1 MVSEVSVIVP
11 DVPGKSVS
19 LTNAGERSSS
29 FSPVT
34 TVSGRVF
41 GRVPES
47 LFTEVSGRVFGR
59 VPESLFTKVSGR
71 LFSMVPES
79 LLTTVS
85 GRVFGRAPESLFTTV
100 SGRVF
105 DRAPESLFTTVSG
118 RVINTVSGRLLPVVT
133 LRPGSWASN
142 VACKRSG
149 MKIVTNTLCGKECK
163 LNAIFASLM
172 SISEEP
178 ATKLIKIRKAVMRQT
193 TKIRGLRVI
202 PAYTLFVAAI
212 SMPVIVMSQSLPAE
226 DEWVVVIDAGHGGRD
241 PGAVVGK
248 TKEKNINL
256 SVALKTGRYIS
267 KNIKDV
273 KVIYT
278 REDDT
283 FLGLDERAEVANR
296 NKANLFIS
304 IHSNAMTDK
313 RFSGA
318 ETYVLGHTMDEANL
332 QVAMKENSVITFEKD
347 YETKY
352 KGFDPN
358 SVESYIIF
366 SLMQNTYLR
375 QSTEFATLI
384 QNQFRERVGRK
395 DRGVRQAGF
404 QVLWMTTM
412 PSVLVELGFITNA
425 EEEKFLI
432 SEQGQDYLASAIFRA
447 FRDYKQ
453 TIDSRSGVRNGK
465 VIAQAATP
473 AAGTDDST
481 AGRDTQLPSGQQEAK
496 PAVPAAGNESK
507 TADQPAR
514 SEIVPSETA
523 VKSNSGQ
530 TETAVKSDSGQ
541 AEKTVKSESGTAA
554 ANPGQAT
561 PAPADNIYF
570 MVQVAAM
577 PKNRELTQSQL
588 KGLEPISRIED
599 GERIKYASGKF
610 VLYDDALKHRR
621 TLTGRYPDAF
631 VIAVRSGKI
640 MPLKEAIEQQ
650 KR

>member
-1 MVSEVSVIVP
+1 
-11 DVPGKSVS
+11 
-19 LTNAGERSSS
+19 
-29 FSPVT
+29 
-34 TVSGRVF
+34 
-41 GRVPES
+41 
-47 LFTEVSGRVFGR
+47 
-59 VPESLFTKVSGR
+59 
-71 LFSMVPES
+71 
-79 LLTTVS
+79 
-85 GRVFGRAPESLFTTV
+85 
-100 SGRVF
+100 
-105 DRAPESLFTTVSG
+105 
-118 RVINTVSGRLLPVVT
+118 
-133 LRPGSWASN
+133 
-142 VACKRSG
+142 
-149 MKIVTNTLCGKECK
+149 
-163 LNAIFASLM
+163 
-172 SISEEP
+172 
-178 ATKLIKIRKAVMRQT
+178 MRQT
-193 TKIRGLRVI
+193 TKIRGLKVI
-202 PAYTLFVAAI
+202 PAYALFIAAI
-212 SMPVIVMSQSLPAE
+212 SMPGIVMSQSLPAK
-226 DEWVVVIDAGHGGRD
+226 DEWVVVIDAGHGGKD

-296 NKANLFIS
+296 NKADLFIS

-425 EEEKFLI
+425 EEERFLV

-453 TIDSRSGVRNGK
+453 IIDSRSGVRNGK
-465 VIAQAATP
+465 VIAQAATT
-473 AAGTDDST
+473 AAGNDDST
-481 AGRDTQLPSGQQEAK
+481 TGRSTQAPSGQQETK
-496 PAVPAAGNESK
+496 PALSAAGSEGK
-507 TADQPAR
+507 PADQAVR
-514 SEIVPSETA
+514 SDNVPSE
-523 VKSNSGQ
+523 KP
-530 TETAVKSDSGQ
+530 VKSDNIQ
-541 AEKTVKSESGTAA
+541 VEKPVKNDSGTAA
-554 ANPGQAT
+554 ANSGQT
-561 PAPADNIYF
+561 SPAPSDNIFF

-631 VIAVRSGKI
+631 VIAVRNGKI
-640 MPLKEAIEQQ
+640 MPLKEAIEQK